1 MEQKN
6 TSINS
11 SKKAKSPLFD
21 RRSKAGSYTV
31 AVSAVLLAVLIVVN
45 LLISALPSK
54 YTVLDTST
62 SGKFTISETTEKFLH
77 KLSENVTLYMICENG
92 ETDAELLTL
101 TERYVGFSSKINIRV
116 IDPVKDP
123 TFVSK
128 YTESTLSNH
137 SFIVESEKR
146 YKVIDNASL
155 YYYYAEGYGRI
166 DPTDSYTLLMLQ
178 YNGYSPS
185 LYFDAENVLTS
196 AIEYVTTESIPKAYI
211 LSGHGE
217 AALSATLLS
226 AMGSYNIEYETLDIV
241 NDSASIP
248 DNASC
253 VIIVDPLNDISKN
266 EADKLL
272 EYLKDGGHL
281 FVSTNYNDTD
291 KTNLL
296 SVLEYY
302 GASALQG
309 MVYEGNSSNHTANTP
324 YKIYPKVNGTHA
336 ITADIISNN
345 YKALIPSAHAI
356 ALSSVRNVKSE
367 ILFSTSDSSYLKV
380 DDSESSEKASYNLG
394 VALSETV
401 DSGTSK
407 IVWFSSSE
415 MLTDTVASAVS
426 YGNYYYYLYSLNWMF
441 DSFESELAHISGTS
455 LDEPTLTVSEG
466 AARLWSVMF
475 IAVIPLAI
483 FVPGLCLWIR
493 RRRR

>member
-1 MEQKN
+1 MEQQNKN
-6 TSINS
+6 MNS
-11 SKKAKSPLFD
+11 SKKSRSPRFD

-31 AVSAVLLAVLIVVN
+31 AVSTVLLAVLIIAN

-77 KLSENVTLYMICENG
+77 KLSDNVTIYMICEDG
-92 ETDAELLTL
+92 ETDDELTTL
-101 TERYVGFSSKINIRV
+101 TERYVGFSSKIKIEV

-137 SFIVESEKR
+137 SFIVEGDKR
-146 YKVIDNASL
+146 YKVIDNSEL
-155 YYYYAEGYGRI
+155 YYYYAEGYGKI
-166 DPTDSYTLLMLQ
+166 DPTDTYTLMMLSYSG
-178 YNGYSPS
+178 YNPS
-185 LYFDAENVLTS
+185 LYLDAENVLTS

-217 AALSATLLS
+217 ATLSATLLG
-226 AMGSYNIEYETLDIV
+226 AMESYNIEYETLDII

-253 VIIVDPLNDISKN
+253 IIIIDPLNDITEN

-302 GASALQG
+302 GASAIEG

-324 YKIYPKVNGTHA
+324 YKIYPNVNSTHA
-336 ITADIISNN
+336 ITADIVSNS

-356 ALSSVRNVKSE
+356 GLSNIRNVKSE
-367 ILFSTSDSSYLKV
+367 VLFSTSDSSYLKV
-380 DDSESSEKASYNLG
+380 GDTESSEKASYNLG

-401 DSGTSK
+401 DNGTSK

-415 MLTDTVASAVS
+415 MLTDTVATAVS

-441 DSFESELAHISGTS
+441 DSFESELATISGTS

-466 AARLWSVMF
+466 AARFWSIMF
-475 IAVIPLAI
+475 IAVIPLII
-483 FVPGLCLWIR
+483 FIPGLCMWMR